1 MIPMKPDPLSSHS
14 IYADAVGIALERD
27 LGMERLDRPPSDASG
42 VTPMVRFSGDVR
54 TMHGWCRRNEGLV
67 IRESMED
74 ATVIAGFQRL
84 SRMVPV
90 GGRYRRL
97 VEICREVHVM
107 GVPDHTARLDGATVH
122 RLRPGRLSNE
132 WFLLIRSARY
142 KALLVARDRDG
153 FGSGLPL
160 NERRFEAVATHHPS
174 LIDEVYERLLG
185 AMETRGRG
193 RAVA

>member
-14 IYADAVGIALERD
+14 VYADAVGLALERD
-27 LGMERLDRPPSDASG
+27 LGMERLDSPPVDGRG

-67 IRESMED
+67 IRERMTD

-84 SRMVPV
+84 SRIVPV
-90 GGRYRRL
+90 GSRYRRL
-97 VEICREVHVM
+97 AETCREVHVM
-107 GVPDHTARLDGATVH
+107 GTPDHAPQLDGAKVH
-122 RLRPGRLSNE
+122 RLRRGRLSNE
-132 WFLLIRSARY
+132 WFLLVRGARY

-153 FGSGLPL
+153 FESGIPM
-160 NERRFEAVATHHPS
+160 NERRFEAIATHHPG
-174 LIDEVYERLLG
+174 LVDEVHERLLG
-185 AMETRGRG
+185 VMQRRGRG